1 MASRKPKNKASLTT
15 VLALLVLSLVLANAR
30 MQVPMG
36 IAAAHAEEGA
46 ATGMAAANGSQAGT
60 ETTGSQD
67 GMPGAPASTSGEAT
81 SSAAASASSVE
92 QGAGEASSS
101 DEEGTLSAQDVPEGI
116 VTSEVV
122 MNNGESKSGNFT
134 IDTNGVVMTSNGGTA
149 TIQDGVVMNNASNAR
164 KGGIASSRGSALIAN
179 NQSTLILDNVEIN
192 SGLNNLVL
200 NIWHNGGTVQANN
213 LTLTGSANND
223 NATPF
228 ILIGQY
234 GQAGGATLNFEGD
247 SSIFGARGSIVGGNN
262 SSAINVQSGTLAI
275 KGSDIRVKNGIKLNV
290 HDGATLVVDKDSHL
304 ALDDGSQIVVKS
316 GGTLV
321 FDGATYEQATPS
333 IVLEAGATLRLKNG
347 ATFTT
352 NPGAEAFE
360 IKDGTTVEVASGSTF
375 NLNVN
380 KGMTIASGGTLK
392 VDGGTLNV
400 NGSGTDKGI
409 RNAGTVELLGATVK
423 TNDPTSQGIIN
434 AAGGSLAITSSQLEN
449 VWIENDATMTVD
461 GSEEL
466 PSDLKS
472 CVIKTRA
479 NTTLDIAHAK
489 LHDSTRNSQDT
500 MIHTAGDDAKVT
512 IRDSEIYNNV
522 NTMPAGN
529 PGASIIKIV
538 NGDLV
543 MNNVHVHDNRCE
555 TRGGALYL
563 KGGTLSIDGDAG
575 GSVFERNSAQF
586 LGGAIY
592 MEDAEASI
600 GAATFQKNGYQNDA
614 KMTHQGGAICA
625 TRCYIGLEGTTFRE
639 NKALG
644 IGRVN
649 GPLGG
654 VGGAI
659 YVYGEYAA
667 SQERDTYLGL
677 EGVKFYDNVAY
688 QRGGALTVGTNAH
701 AVIGD
706 NGGDP
711 TEFKRNTV
719 TAGTDYSGGA
729 LFIDNAYVDMQ
740 DAAIYNNS
748 APDAGGGISTCP
760 TGTAQ
765 VWSLEGAA
773 IFDNK
778 ATEAGEKRADE
789 EISSYQDLYVLTKN
803 HRDIVTGDPVAGR
816 DGFPVDWE
824 FELVERMFAGGLHRW
839 AVKNLNTTVGDHT
852 YHSLIAQSDPTD
864 RNVAGAK
871 VVFTDNSVQR
881 SADATQLVTGGAIAC
896 NGLLKVG
903 TDTEIK
909 IVKIWDDGNDAD
921 GLRDTM
927 EQFANN
933 IVLLANGEELS
944 DEVKSRI
951 QTKVMDLREHPY
963 VLSDNVIG
971 YEGEVVDYA
980 AKYPGMDAWIA
991 VISGLPVTDASGKE
1005 IVYTIAEKDVPGY
1018 TAVVPSEEDG
1028 IRFSYETYFELVN
1041 VHKPTG
1047 ERYPK
1052 VTLEATKTL
1061 VGRELAEG
1069 EFSFEL
1075 KRADG
1080 SLVEAKT
1087 CDANGVVLFDP
1098 LHFTKVGSYDYL
1110 ISEVAGSDATVSY
1123 NPSVYRVHVVVS
1135 EGADRT
1141 MSAEVSYERDGAAVD
1156 DVSFRNE
1163 VQPSGTYEPVS
1174 VGLELTKTLEGD
1186 VLEAGQFSFH
1196 LYGADGEL
1204 LETKTNDANGIVLF
1218 DALSFDRPGTYAY
1231 QIREDEG
1238 NPQITYDGAYHVVTF
1253 HVHDLGGG
1261 KLSLTKTIE
1270 LNGQTV
1276 DSLSFHNRA
1285 KGSNSYAPVSVRL
1298 EATKTLV
1305 GRTLAAGEFSFKLDG
1320 FEGQTLQTKTNDAR
1334 GHVVFDEV
1342 SVSKPGTYDFTIS
1355 EVQGTAPGIS
1365 YDTRSYV
1372 AIVRV
1377 REASDGS
1384 LVADAPVYTREA
1396 QKVAAAAFE
1405 NRYGGSSSGS
1415 SSKAVVLPKTGDAS
1429 PPVGVLALAGTAAV
1443 VASMARRRREA

>member
-1 MASRKPKNKASLTT
+1 MASRKPKNKVSLTI

-36 IAAAHAEEGA
+36 IAAAYAEEGA

-92 QGAGEASSS
+92 QGAGEASSP
-101 DEEGTLSAQDVPEGI
+101 DEEGTLSAQDVPESVTSEASSPDDEGTLSAQDVPES

-122 MNNGESKSGNFT
+122 MNNGETKSGDFT

-149 TIQDGVVMNNASNAR
+149 TIRDGVVMNRASNIR

-200 NIWHNGGTVQANN
+200 NIWHNGGTVQASN

-234 GQAGGATLNFEGD
+234 GQAGGATLNFTGD
-247 SSIFGARGSIVGGNN
+247 STIREARGSIVGGNN
-262 SSAINVQSGTLAI
+262 SSAINVQSGALAI

-290 HDGATLVVDKDSHL
+290 HNGATLVVDKDSHL

-316 GGTLV
+316 GATLV
-321 FDGATYEQATPS
+321 FDGATYAQTTPS
-333 IVLEAGATLRLKNG
+333 IVLEAGATLKLVNG

-352 NPGAEAFE
+352 SPNAGSFELPSGA
-360 IKDGTTVEVASGSTF
+360 TVEVASGSTF
-375 NLNVN
+375 NLDVD
-380 KGMTIASGGTLK
+380 KGMNIAPSATLE
-392 VDGGTLNV
+392 VDGGTLNI
-400 NGSGTDKGI
+400 NGNGTDKGI
-409 RNAGTVELLGATVK
+409 KNAGTVELLSATVS
-423 TNDPTSQGIIN
+423 TNDPTAQGILNN
-434 AAGGSLAITSSQLEN
+434 AGATLKAEGSNLTNVRTISSGTVTIAPRDGTPSTLLDSVILAKAGGSLAITSSQLEN

-529 PGASIIKIV
+529 PGASIVKVV

-543 MNNVHVHDNRCE
+543 MSNVHVHDNRCE
-555 TRGGALYL
+555 TRGGALYV

-592 MEDAEASI
+592 MKEVEVYI
-600 GAATFQKNGYQNDA
+600 GAATFQGNGYQSDT

-625 TRCYIGLEGTTFRE
+625 TKCEIGLVGTIFKNNQAR
-639 NKALG
+639 G

-659 YVYGEYAA
+659 YVYGENAA

-688 QRGGALTVGTNAH
+688 QRGGALTVGSNAH

-765 VWSLEGAA
+765 V
-773 IFDNK
+773 
-778 ATEAGEKRADE
+778 
-789 EISSYQDLYVLTKN
+789 
-803 HRDIVTGDPVAGR
+803 
-816 DGFPVDWE
+816 
-824 FELVERMFAGGLHRW
+824 
-839 AVKNLNTTVGDHT
+839 
-852 YHSLIAQSDPTD
+852 
-864 RNVAGAK
+864 
-871 VVFTDNSVQR
+871 
-881 SADATQLVTGGAIAC
+881 
-896 NGLLKVG
+896 
-903 TDTEIK
+903 
-909 IVKIWDDGNDAD
+909 
-921 GLRDTM
+921 
-927 EQFANN
+927 
-933 IVLLANGEELS
+933 
-944 DEVKSRI
+944 
-951 QTKVMDLREHPY
+951 
-963 VLSDNVIG
+963 
-971 YEGEVVDYA
+971 
-980 AKYPGMDAWIA
+980 
-991 VISGLPVTDASGKE
+991 
-1005 IVYTIAEKDVPGY
+1005 
-1018 TAVVPSEEDG
+1018 
-1028 IRFSYETYFELVN
+1028 
-1041 VHKPTG
+1041 
-1047 ERYPK
+1047 
-1052 VTLEATKTL
+1052 
-1061 VGRELAEG
+1061 
-1069 EFSFEL
+1069 
-1075 KRADG
+1075 
-1080 SLVEAKT
+1080 
-1087 CDANGVVLFDP
+1087 
-1098 LHFTKVGSYDYL
+1098 
-1110 ISEVAGSDATVSY
+1110 
-1123 NPSVYRVHVVVS
+1123 
-1135 EGADRT
+1135 
-1141 MSAEVSYERDGAAVD
+1141 
-1156 DVSFRNE
+1156 
-1163 VQPSGTYEPVS
+1163 
-1174 VGLELTKTLEGD
+1174 
-1186 VLEAGQFSFH
+1186 
-1196 LYGADGEL
+1196 
-1204 LETKTNDANGIVLF
+1204 
-1218 DALSFDRPGTYAY
+1218 
-1231 QIREDEG
+1231 
-1238 NPQITYDGAYHVVTF
+1238 
-1253 HVHDLGGG
+1253 
-1261 KLSLTKTIE
+1261 
-1270 LNGQTV
+1270 
-1276 DSLSFHNRA
+1276 
-1285 KGSNSYAPVSVRL
+1285 
-1298 EATKTLV
+1298 
-1305 GRTLAAGEFSFKLDG
+1305 
-1320 FEGQTLQTKTNDAR
+1320 
-1334 GHVVFDEV
+1334 
-1342 SVSKPGTYDFTIS
+1342 
-1355 EVQGTAPGIS
+1355 
-1365 YDTRSYV
+1365 
-1372 AIVRV
+1372 
-1377 REASDGS
+1377 
-1384 LVADAPVYTREA
+1384 
-1396 QKVAAAAFE
+1396 
-1405 NRYGGSSSGS
+1405 
-1415 SSKAVVLPKTGDAS
+1415 
-1429 PPVGVLALAGTAAV
+1429 
-1443 VASMARRRREA
+1443 